1 MIVKKIALS
10 AIAAL
15 AFAGPAIPSFASASA
30 SANTESQPEKSV
42 VAPLALVDNYV
53 YKTENVF
60 ANSFTENGITW
71 YLKGITYSGGYYIG
85 HYQANI

>member
-15 AFAGPAIPSFASASA
+15 AFAGPAIPSFASA

-60 ANSFTENGITW
+60 ANSYTENGITW

>member
-1 MIVKKIALS
+1 MIVKKIAIS

-15 AFAGPAIPSFASASA
+15 ALAGPAIPSFASA

-53 YKTENVF
+53 YKKENVF
-60 ANSFTENGITW
+60 ANSYTENGITW

>member
-1 MIVKKIALS
+1 MIVKKIAIS

-30 SANTESQPEKSV
+30 ITESQPEKSV
-42 VAPLALVDNYV
+42 VAPFALVDNYV

-60 ANSFTENGITW
+60 ANSYTENGITW